1 MKIPA
6 SRWSSSAV
14 LCFVLALPSFAQ
26 LASNTSIVG
35 NVADGSGASIG
46 GAQITAR
53 NQGTGESFS
62 STSNDSGN
70 YEFQFLKAGAYTV
83 SVQKTGFST
92 AATKDINL
100 SANQTVR
107 SDFALKVGSVDTRV
121 EVTADIPP
129 IKTDE
134 ASVNEVISAKS
145 TAELPLNGRNPL
157 KLALTTPGV
166 VAGFK
171 GASGNPGGGE
181 GYIGAGLREITNS
194 VSLDGVSIMS
204 NLITTT
210 SLRPSVDAV
219 QEVQVQTGTY
229 PAQYGG
235 YLGVQ
240 INMITKSGSND
251 FHGAAYEFLR
261 NNALDAK
268 PFFLP
273 QGRKNPPLRQ
283 NQFGVQFNG
292 PVMIPK
298 LYNGKNKT
306 FFMFGWEDL
315 RSGTQSP
322 AIASTLT
329 PRMRAGDFSESTT
342 VVRDPLT
349 GNAFP
354 GNVIPSSRFAPQA
367 VRGLQYIPLPT
378 GPGILQNYNVNVA
391 NNNTGR
397 QYIGRLDQSI
407 GQNNRFFFRYVTNS
421 TSLLNENPSQW
432 NGWYQPVGDRNYVVG
447 YTRIFSSAVVNDFR
461 YGDQKTSIDSL
472 NFFTPGSRFPA
483 TAGTELGIP
492 GFATSATNPGLPLL
506 DIANYLPV
514 GGGSMGGTNWF
525 QTDAT
530 RQISNT
536 TSFLKSA
543 HNIAVGIDSRQVIT
557 NRTANNN
564 PRGGFTFNGQI
575 TGFAPAD
582 YMLGIPQ
589 AVTTPGPLFPGG
601 GQQWRHGFFVQ
612 DKWQVSNRL
621 TLTLGLRYELPIVP
635 TSTTGNGT
643 ILNREQNA
651 FIPGTVPSKIK
662 YHEGDHNNFAPRV
675 GFAYRM
681 PSKFV
686 VRGGLGIYY
695 NPNQMNSFTLATTN
709 PPFSVIC
716 TYNNSLVNGILPST
730 ALTLSNP
737 LPPGG
742 CGVGARINAFTIS
755 PYLPNATMNQW
766 SLSLERGLW
775 RSAGIAVEYLGN
787 YAYHLD
793 RSFFM
798 NTPRPGPGAI
808 NDRRPNTRYL
818 VIRQIQN
825 DLNSKY
831 NGMSVVYRQN
841 GFKGL
846 TSLVSYTFSKVLDVS
861 TDSNGGSNVMDPY
874 NWRLDYG
881 LANWDV
887 RHRTVASY
895 NYEIPLFAN
904 SSNKFLKTV
913 LGGWQTNGITTIQ
926 SGLPFTAGIAADQA
940 NVGQGAQRASFSGT
954 PVSVDCGS
962 GKLINCVNISA
973 FQLPAQFTYGNTPR
987 NFLRGPGLVNF
998 DWSLF
1003 KNFTITERMKLQFR
1017 WETFNTL
1024 NHPNFGNPGS
1034 TFIPGATNF
1043 GNITGTATGM
1053 RQQQLGLKFLF

>member
-6 SRWSSSAV
+6 SSWSSSAV
-14 LCFVLALPSFAQ
+14 LCFALALPSFAQ

-35 NVADGSGASIG
+35 NVADATGASIG
-46 GAQITAR
+46 GAQVTAR
-53 NQGTGESFS
+53 NQGTGESYS
-62 STSNDSGN
+62 ATSNDSGN
-70 YEFQFLKAGAYTV
+70 YEFQFLKAGVYTV

-134 ASVNEVISAKS
+134 ASVSEVISTKS
-145 TAELPLNGRNPL
+145 TAELPLNGRNVL
-157 KLALTTPGV
+157 RLAVTTPGV
-166 VAGFK
+166 IFGLK
-171 GASGNPGGGE
+171 GTGSPGGGE

-210 SLRPSVDAV
+210 TLRPSVDAV

-240 INMITKSGSND
+240 INMITKGGSNA

-261 NNALDAK
+261 NDKLDAK
-268 PFFLP
+268 PFFLV
-273 QGRKNPPLRQ
+273 QGRKKPPLRQ

-315 RSGTQSP
+315 RSGTQVP
-322 AIASTLT
+322 ALASVFT
-329 PRMRAGDFSESTT
+329 PLMRQGNFSETPI
-342 VVRDPLT
+342 VVRDPFT
-349 GNAFP
+349 GNPFP
-354 GNVIPSSRFAPQA
+354 GNVIPSNRIAPQA
-367 VRGLQYIPLPT
+367 VRGLAYMPLPN
-378 GPGILQNYNVNVA
+378 GSGLLQNYNVNA
-391 NNNTGR
+391 AANNTGR
-397 QYIGRLDQSI
+397 QYVGRLDHSVKE
-407 GQNNRFFFRYVTNS
+407 NNRFFFRYITNA
-421 TSLLNENPSQW
+421 TALLNEEASPY
-432 NGWYQPVGDRNYVVG
+432 NGNVQPVGDRNWVVG
-447 YTRIFSSAVVNDFR
+447 YTRIFSSAIVNDFR
-461 YGDQKTSIDSL
+461 YGNQRTTIDSE
-472 NFFTPGSRFPA
+472 NFFTPGGRYPA
-483 TAGTELGIP
+483 TAGSEIGIP
-492 GFATSATNPGLPLL
+492 GFSTSASNPGLPRLST
-506 DIANYLPV
+506 ANYIDI
-514 GGGSMGGTNWF
+514 GGGRMSSTNWY
-525 QTDAT
+525 QQDAT
-530 RQISNT
+530 HQISNT

-543 HNIAVGIDSRQVIT
+543 HNIAAGIDSRKVIT
-557 NRTANNN
+557 NRAANND
-564 PRGGFTFNGQI
+564 PRGGFGFNGQLS
-575 TGFAPAD
+575 GYAPAD
-582 YMLGIPQ
+582 YMLGLPQ
-589 AVTTPGPLFPGG
+589 SITTPGPLVSGG
-601 GQQWRHGFFVQ
+601 GEQWRYGFFVQ

-621 TLTLGLRYELPIVP
+621 TLTLGIRYELPIVAQ
-635 TSTTGNGT
+635 STTGNGT
-643 ILNREQNA
+643 ILNREQTA
-651 FIPGTVPSKIK
+651 FIPGTVPQKIP
-662 YHEGDHNNFAPRV
+662 YHQADRNNWAPRF

-686 VRGGLGIYY
+686 IRGGFGIYY

-709 PPFSVIC
+709 PPFSTIF
-716 TYNNSLVNGILPST
+716 TFNNSLVNGILPSN

-737 LPPGG
+737 LPAAGG
-742 CGVGARINAFTIS
+742 SVNARPNAFTVS

-775 RSAGIAVEYLGN
+775 RSAGVALEYLGN
-787 YAYHLD
+787 HAYHLD
-793 RSFFM
+793 RSFYP
-798 NTPRPGPGAI
+798 NTPRPGPGNI
-808 NDRRPNTRYL
+808 NDRRPNARFAS
-818 VIRQIQN
+818 IRVIQN
-825 DLNSKY
+825 DLTSNY
-831 NGMSVVYRQN
+831 QGMSMVFRQN

-846 TSLVSYTFSKVLDVS
+846 TTLTSYTFSKTLDVS
-861 TDSNGGSNVMDPY
+861 TDSNGGSNVMDPF

-887 RHRTVASY
+887 RHRFVASY
-895 NYEIPLFAN
+895 NYEIPFFAN
-904 SSNKFLKTV
+904 SNKFAKAV
-913 LGGWQTNGITTIQ
+913 LGGWQTNGITTVQ
-926 SGLPFTAGIAADQA
+926 SGFPFGVPIAVDQA
-940 NVGQGAQRASFSGT
+940 NVGIGTQRANFSGS
-954 PVSVDCGS
+954 PISVDCGS
-962 GKLINCVNISA
+962 GKLVNCVNISG
-973 FQLPAQFTYGNTPR
+973 FTLPAPFTYGATPR

-1003 KNFTITERMKLQFR
+1003 KNFTITETLKIQFR

-1024 NHPNFGNPGS
+1024 NHPSFGNPGS
-1034 TFIPGATNF
+1034 TFVAGATNF
-1043 GNITGTATGM
+1043 GNITGTSNNM